1 MQAMNHSA
9 PIPSARWVDQ
19 QASWPERGEHI
30 LAHQDADTIVVYQAY
45 RPEIGQWAI
54 RHGQLGGPAFSFNR
68 MSWVKPNFLWMM
80 YRSGWGTKEGQEVT
94 LGLRIRRTFF
104 DRLLSEAVPSSF
116 EASGMQDRDAWVA
129 AVQAS
134 DVRLQWDPDH
144 APDGARLER
153 RAVQLGL
160 RGAALAELAE
170 AALLEV
176 IDMTEFVAEQRTR
189 ITGDWSQL
197 MTPTEWVY
205 PNVAQVSREV
215 SGLSNHAKIEASRK
229 TVTLYRPT
237 GPKELALVAESGYRR
252 WPPRLPE
259 QPIFYPVTNETYAVE
274 IARDW
279 NVPQSGSGYV
289 TRFEVLESFMQ
300 RYETHIVGGA
310 RHEEWWIPAEE
321 LEAFNANI
329 VGQIEVIH
337 SFTT

>member
-1 MQAMNHSA
+1 MR
-9 PIPSARWVDQ
+9 PT
-19 QASWPERGEHI
+19 ERG
-30 LAHQDADTIVVYQAY
+30 
-45 RPEIGQWAI
+45 
-54 RHGQLGGPAFSFNR
+54 S
-68 MSWVKPNFLWMM
+68 
-80 YRSGWGTKEGQEVT
+80 SG
-94 LGLRIRRTFF
+94 
-104 DRLLSEAVPSSF
+104 
-116 EASGMQDRDAWVA
+116 
-129 AVQAS
+129 
-134 DVRLQWDPDH
+134 
-144 APDGARLER
+144 APCNS
-153 RAVQLGL
+153 VC
-160 RGAALAELAE
+160 
-170 AALLEV
+170 
-176 IDMTEFVAEQRTR
+176 AEQRTR